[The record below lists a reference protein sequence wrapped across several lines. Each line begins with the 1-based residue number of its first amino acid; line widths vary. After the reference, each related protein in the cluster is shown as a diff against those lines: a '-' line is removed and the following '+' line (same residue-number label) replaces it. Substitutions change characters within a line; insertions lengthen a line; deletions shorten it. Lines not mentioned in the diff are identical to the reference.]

1 MKYEKMIQSI
11 LKEVGGQKNIESVYH
26 CATRLRFQLKDETKA
41 NDEAVKAID
50 GVLSI
55 VKGGGQYQI
64 VIGQHVADVY
74 NELQT
79 MMGTTENE
87 IELKDAK
94 EFKQEMKRKRFP
106 ASLLM

>member
-11 LKEVGGQKNIESVYH
+11 LKEVGGQENIESVYH

-55 VKGGGQYQI
+55 VKRWRS
-64 VIGQHVADVY
+64 VSDRNRTARSRR
-74 NELQT
+74 L
-79 MMGTTENE
+79 
-87 IELKDAK
+87 
-94 EFKQEMKRKRFP
+94 
-106 ASLLM
+106 

>member
-11 LKEVGGQKNIESVYH
+11 LKEVGGQENIESVYH

-55 VKGGGQYQI
+55 V
-64 VIGQHVADVY
+64 
-74 NELQT
+74 
-79 MMGTTENE
+79 
-87 IELKDAK
+87 
-94 EFKQEMKRKRFP
+94 
-106 ASLLM
+106 